1 MAGYMPG
8 EQPQENGIIKLNT
21 NENPYGPSPQVYAAL
36 RKSLNP
42 SLRLYP
48 EAQSDTLRLAAAKVY
63 GVKPAN
69 ILAGNGSDEILSILL
84 RCFVGPRDRVAYPF
98 PTYSLYDTLIAIQ
111 DGVAAPVAYPA
122 DFSLPASLARG
133 SWWWTRPMSTS
144 LLARAHPRFRFSP
157 AFLIW
162 SCCGLFPSHSPWPAC
177 ASGSCLPRRKLSP
190 A

>member
-1 MAGYMPG
+1 MSAYFRANIAAMAGYMPG

-36 RKSLNP
+36 RKALNP

-48 EAQSDTLRLAAAKVY
+48 EPQSDTLRLAAAKVY

-111 DGVAAPVAYPA
+111 DGSRGAGRLSGGFFPAGVSRRAKSRVDFPVQSQCAVRHPGDAAGDRKTRAFA
-122 DFSLPASLARG
+122 LGTLGGGRG
-133 SWWWTRPMSTS
+133 LCR
-144 LLARAHPRFRFSP
+144 LR
-157 AFLIW
+157 
-162 SCCGLFPSHSPWPAC
+162 C
-177 ASGSCLPRRKLSP
+177 
-190 A
+190 